1 MPSLYIRRNGQRN
14 PQIGN
19 RTIKFPVPN
28 WVDPYFSIQGSE
40 PEKMVMAEFVRRGI
54 YFQHT
59 PQANTLGGLVDPTWE
74 ADFWLIPPQYKIWI
88 EVNGLY
94 FHTLPGSPERDAY
107 RYAVL
112 TSVGI
117 KVIVWWDFDILARL
131 PDLMNQE
138 PEFYWVDPKL
148 QHGKTNEGLPFYEGG
163 FDAAGNT
170 IDHLK
175 GLRKA
180 LSGRATSYTQAA
192 KIKSRSRTIRKPK

>member
-1 MPSLYIRRNGQRN
+1 MPQTFVRDPGRRR
-14 PQIGN
+14 PQVEPPHSRIY
-19 RTIKFPVPN
+19 VPR
-28 WVDPYFSIQGSE
+28 WVDPYFSIQGSQ

-59 PQANTLGGLVDPTWE
+59 PQKNSVGGLVDPTWE
-74 ADFWLIPPQYKIWI
+74 ADFWLPQYGKGIWI

-112 TSVGI
+112 ESAGLRVL
-117 KVIVWWDFDILARL
+117 VWWDYDILDHL
-131 PDLMNQE
+131 IDLMNSV
-138 PEFYWVDPKL
+138 PEFRRVNDTL
-148 QHGKTNEGLPFYEGG
+148 QEGKTNHGLPFYEGG
-163 FDAAGNT
+163 DG

-180 LSGRATSYTQAA
+180 LSNRAGPQTIGTLRRQYT
-192 KIKSRSRTIRKPK
+192 RKPKY